1 MLIFYTRVLQIDPIL
16 KLSELICNQ
25 IVVCLIH
32 IENVCFFCFLKGKTL
47 LLKELTVK
55 NWVDWVYIYIYRDID
70 IASYIAS
77 YSNDESH

>member
-1 MLIFYTRVLQIDPIL
+1 MFV
-16 KLSELICNQ
+16 
-25 IVVCLIH
+25 
-32 IENVCFFCFLKGKTL
+32 FFCFLKGKTL

-55 NWVDWVYIYIYRDID
+55 NWVDWVYIYIYIERDID